1 MACGC
6 IKKIF
11 DLYVDFTDCKHI
23 VIEDQSVWMSD
34 LGYEK
39 PDTINIKIK
48 SELRG
53 TEIEKDLYLNKR
65 NIYDSIDLFNSSQI
79 ECLGDDIFCFTTYS
93 CGHELKITRA
103 YICTALCKIDTLT
116 SRAKTVEDFKQISEL
131 KRMAEGILIDV
142 KLGKVES
149 AKELL
154 KLLNRKLSH
163 LTCGNCG

>member
-11 DLYVDFTDCKHI
+11 DLYVTFTDCKHI
-23 VIEDQSVWMSD
+23 VIEDQSVWMTD
-34 LGYEK
+34 LGYEI
-39 PDTINIKIK
+39 PETLNVKIR

-65 NIYDSIDLFNSSQI
+65 NIYDSIDLFNSSQQ
-79 ECLGDDIFCFTTYS
+79 ECFADDIFCFTTES
-93 CGHELKITRA
+93 CGNILVTSRA
-103 YICTALCKIDTLT
+103 YLCSALCKIDVLT
-116 SRAKTVEDFKQISEL
+116 SRAKSTEDFKQISEL
-131 KRMAEGILIDV
+131 KRMAEGIQIDV
-142 KLGKVES
+142 KLGKVDS

-163 LTCGNCG
+163 LTCGNCA